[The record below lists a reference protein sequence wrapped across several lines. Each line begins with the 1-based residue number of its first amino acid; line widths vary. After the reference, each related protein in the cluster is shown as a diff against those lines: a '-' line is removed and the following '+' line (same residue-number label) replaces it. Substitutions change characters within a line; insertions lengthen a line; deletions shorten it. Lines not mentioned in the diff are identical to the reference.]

1 MGTFFQK
8 IMPSEAALDFRIPP
22 QPRLCRVVREGV
34 ADFGRAH
41 GVPEDDLG
49 HFLIALGEA
58 LANAIE
64 HARAAKPI
72 EISCRVSRER
82 IVATV
87 RDDGVGF
94 PGEPPVAPQL
104 PEASAER
111 GRGLPMMQRCS
122 DIFAVQSVPGEG
134 TAVIVG
140 RYLRNLNVA

>member
-1 MGTFFQK
+1 MST
-8 IMPSEAALDFRIPP
+8 EAALDFRIPP
-22 QPRLCRVVREGV
+22 HPRLCRVVREGV

-41 GVPEDDLG
+41 GVPEEDLA

-58 LANAIE
+58 LANAME

-72 EISCRVSRER
+72 EIACRVSPER
-82 IVATV
+82 ILATV

-94 PGEPPVAPQL
+94 LGEPSPSPEL
-104 PEASAER
+104 PGALEER
-111 GRGLPMMQRCS
+111 GRGLPIMRRCS

-140 RYLRNLNVA
+140 RYLRKLSVA